1 MTKKVKQLT
10 PKQSNF
16 LASYTNPTSAT
27 FGNAYKSAREAGF
40 SDLTSRNLTHVNP
53 KWLSESFGNVRKI
66 EPEEITQMLTTVIY
80 DLSEPTIVRLKA
92 TEMMMRYYSMLKQTD
107 SFKNETAG
115 LFLDLSTDS
124 PTPG

>member
-1 MTKKVKQLT
+1 
-10 PKQSNF
+10 
-16 LASYTNPTSAT
+16 
-27 FGNAYKSAREAGF
+27 
-40 SDLTSRNLTHVNP
+40 
-53 KWLSESFGNVRKI
+53 
-66 EPEEITQMLTTVIY
+66 MLTTVIY